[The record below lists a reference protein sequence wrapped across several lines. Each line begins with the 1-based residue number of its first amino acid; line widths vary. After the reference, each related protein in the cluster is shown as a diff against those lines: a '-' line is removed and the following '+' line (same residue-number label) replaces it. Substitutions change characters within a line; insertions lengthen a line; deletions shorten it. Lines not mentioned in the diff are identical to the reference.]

1 MILLSE
7 QKYFSKRKVLGI
19 PLYIDCEI
27 WRVEFGGACI
37 CLEED
42 DVSARVS
49 RCDGV
54 RGGT

>member
-1 MILLSE
+1 MILQSE
-7 QKYFSKRKVLGI
+7 QKYFSKRQVLGV